1 MSATTLYITIIS
13 YVLVLV
19 LISQLTGRGAKSS
32 TFFSADHKAKWYV
45 VAFGMIGASLSGVTF
60 ISVPGWV
67 RGTGF
72 TYMPMVLGY
81 FFGYLVIAHVLLPV
95 YYKHK
100 LTSIYEY
107 LGQRFGAKTHKAGSA
122 FFLLSRTI
130 GAGFRLFLMTNV
142 LQVCIFERFGIPY
155 GLTVV
160 VALALIFLY
169 TFRGGMK
176 TIIWTD
182 VLQTAVILIALVMT
196 IWDVSH
202 RLEFSLP
209 EVVSN
214 IVDSP
219 FSKMIIWN
227 DWESANHVLKQFVS
241 GIFITIVMT
250 GLDQDMMQK
259 NLTCSNLGDAQKNVK
274 WYGFAFVPANL
285 LFLSLGVLL
294 LLFAQ
299 KAMITLPERSDD
311 IYPFLATGGYLS
323 PVTSIVFLIGLL
335 AAAYSSADSALASLT
350 TAYSFD
356 FAHIQDKNEKDAKR
370 TRIKIHLGFALI
382 LTLLI
387 LGFNALNNDSV
398 ISSLFKAAGYTY
410 GPLLGIFAIGI
421 CTKWQL
427 KDRLVPIIMVM
438 SPFLTYGIKYLVTKF
453 TTYDFGFE
461 LLLINGLI
469 TFGLCALIRDNK
481 TSETALSDS

>member
-1 MSATTLYITIIS
+1 MSPTTLYITIIS
-13 YVLVLV
+13 YIAV
-19 LISQLTGRGAKSS
+19 LILISHFTGKGANSS
-32 TFFSADHKAKWYV
+32 TFFSANHNSKWFV

-67 RGTGF
+67 RDTGMS
-72 TYMPMVLGY
+72 YMPMVLGY
-81 FFGYLVIAHVLLPV
+81 FFGYLVIANILLPV
-95 YYKHK
+95 YYKNK

-107 LGQRFGAKTHKAGSA
+107 LGTRFGDKTHKAGSA

-142 LQVCIFERFGIPY
+142 LQLTVFDRFGIPF

-160 VALALIFLY
+160 VALALIFIY

-182 VLQTAVILIALVMT
+182 VLQTAVILIALVIT
-196 IWDVSH
+196 IWDLCQ
-202 RLEFSLP
+202 RLDFSLP
-209 EVVSN
+209 QAVSS
-214 IVDSP
+214 IVKSP
-219 FSKMIIWN
+219 FSKMIIWE
-227 DWESANHVLKQFVS
+227 DWQSANHVIKQFIS

-259 NLTCSNLGDAQKNVK
+259 NLTCKDLGDAKKNMK

-285 LFLSLGVLL
+285 LFLSLGALL

-299 KAMITLPERSDD
+299 QNGIALPERSDD
-311 IYPFLATGGYLS
+311 IYPLLATGGYLS
-323 PVTSIVFLIGLL
+323 PITSVVFLIGLL

-350 TAYSFD
+350 TAFSYD
-356 FAHIQDKNEKDAKR
+356 FINIQEQEERKAKR

-382 LTLLI
+382 LITII
-387 LGFNALNNDSV
+387 LVFNALNNQSV

-421 CTKWQL
+421 FTKWKL
-427 KDRLVPIIMVM
+427 KDRLVPIVM
-438 SPFLTYGIKYLVTKF
+438 IISPFLTFGVKLLVESMSS
-453 TTYDFGFE
+453 YAFGFE
-461 LLLINGLI
+461 LLLINGAI
-469 TFGLCALIRDNK
+469 TFLLCALLLK
-481 TSETALSDS
+481 EK

>member
-1 MSATTLYITIIS
+1 MSPTTLYITILSYISVLILIS
-13 YVLVLV
+13 Y
-19 LISQLTGRGAKSS
+19 LTGRNAKSS
-32 TFFSADHKAKWYV
+32 TFFSADHNSKWYV

-67 RGTGF
+67 RDTGMS
-72 TYMPMVLGY
+72 YMPMVVGY
-81 FFGYLVIAHVLLPV
+81 FVGYLLIANVLLPV
-95 YYKHK
+95 YYKNK

-107 LGQRFGAKTHKAGSA
+107 LGTRFGQNTHKAGSA

-142 LQVCIFERFGIPY
+142 LQVTVFDRFGIPF

-160 VALALIFLY
+160 VALALIFVY

-182 VLQTAVILIALVMT
+182 VIQTAVIFIALVVT
-196 IWDVSH
+196 IWDICH

-209 EVVSN
+209 EAVIN
-214 IVDSP
+214 IAHSP
-219 FSKMIIWN
+219 FSNMVIWD
-227 DWESANHVLKQFVS
+227 DWHSANHVLKQFVS

-259 NLTCSNLGDAQKNVK
+259 NLTCKNLHEAQKNVK

-285 LFLSLGVLL
+285 LFLALGALL
-294 LLFAQ
+294 LIFAQ
-299 KAMITLPERSDD
+299 QSGITLPERADN
-311 IYPFLATGGYLS
+311 IYPYLATEGFLS
-323 PVTSIVFLIGLL
+323 PSTSVVFLIGLL

-350 TAYSFD
+350 TAFSYD
-356 FAHIQDKNEKDAKR
+356 FINIQNQEEKKAKR
-370 TRIKIHLGFALI
+370 TRIKIHLGFALALTGII
-382 LTLLI
+382 LV
-387 LGFNALNNDSV
+387 FNALNNESV

-410 GPLLGIFAIGI
+410 GPLLGIFFIGI
-421 CTKWQL
+421 FTKWQL
-427 KDRLVPIIMVM
+427 KDRFVPLLMVA
-438 SPFLTYGIKYLVTKF
+438 SPFLAFGIKWLVGH
-453 TTYDFGFE
+453 TTDYQFGFE

-469 TFGLCALIRDNK
+469 TILGTFLFLREKGGVALVDN
-481 TSETALSDS
+481 

>member
-1 MSATTLYITIIS
+1 MSPTTLYITIIS
-13 YVLVLV
+13 YISV
-19 LISQLTGRGAKSS
+19 LILISVFTGRGASSS
-32 TFFSADHKAKWYV
+32 TFFTANHSSKWYV

-67 RGTGF
+67 RDTGMS
-72 TYMPMVLGY
+72 YMPMVLGY
-81 FFGYLVIAHVLLPV
+81 FVGYLIIARVLLPV
-95 YYKHK
+95 YYKNK

-107 LGQRFGAKTHKAGSA
+107 LGVRFGHSTHKAGSA

-142 LQVCIFERFGIPY
+142 LQLTVFERFGIPF

-160 VALALIFLY
+160 VALALIFVY

-182 VLQTAVILIALVMT
+182 VLQTAVILIALVVT
-196 IWDVSH
+196 IWDLCL
-202 RLEFSLP
+202 RLDFSLP
-209 EVVSN
+209 EAVTS

-219 FSKMIIWN
+219 FSNMVIWD
-227 DWESANHVLKQFVS
+227 DWQSPNHVVKQFIS
-241 GIFITIVMT
+241 GMFITIVMT

-259 NLTCSNLGDAQKNVK
+259 NLTCKDLSDAKKNMK

-299 KAMITLPERSDD
+299 QSGIALPERSDD
-311 IYPFLATGGYLS
+311 IYPLLATGGYLS
-323 PVTSIVFLIGLL
+323 PVTSVVFLIGLL

-350 TAYSFD
+350 TAFSYD
-356 FAHIQDKNEKDAKR
+356 FINIQSQEEKKAKR
-370 TRIKIHLGFALI
+370 TRIKVHLGFAII
-382 LTLLI
+382 LTTII
-387 LGFNALNNDSV
+387 LSFNALNNQSV

-410 GPLLGIFAIGI
+410 GPLLGVFAIGI
-421 CTKWQL
+421 FTRWQL
-427 KDRLVPIIMVM
+427 KDRLVPLVMVL
-438 SPFLTYGIKYLVTKF
+438 SPFLTFGLKLMVESISSYR
-453 TTYDFGFE
+453 FGFE
-461 LLLINGLI
+461 LLLINGII
-469 TFGLCALIRDNK
+469 TFLACFLFLRVK
-481 TSETALSDS
+481 R

>member
-1 MSATTLYITIIS
+1 MSPSTLYITIFS
-13 YVLVLV
+13 YIAV
-19 LISQLTGRGAKSS
+19 LILISHFTAKGANSS
-32 TFFSADHKAKWYV
+32 TFFSANHNSKWYV

-67 RGTGF
+67 RDTGMS
-72 TYMPMVLGY
+72 YMPMVFGY
-81 FFGYLVIAHVLLPV
+81 FFGYLLIANVLLPV
-95 YYKHK
+95 YYKNK

-107 LGQRFGAKTHKAGSA
+107 LGKRFGDRTHKAGSA

-142 LQVCIFERFGIPY
+142 LQLTVFDRFGIPF

-160 VALALIFLY
+160 LALALIFVY

-182 VLQTAVILIALVMT
+182 VLQTAVILIALVVT
-196 IWDVSH
+196 IWDICLRLNLTLPQAVS
-202 RLEFSLP
+202 S
-209 EVVSN
+209 

-219 FSKMIIWN
+219 FSNMIIWH
-227 DWESANHVLKQFVS
+227 DWQSANHVVKQFVS

-259 NLTCSNLGDAQKNVK
+259 NLTCKDLGDAKKNMK

-285 LFLSLGVLL
+285 LFLSLGALL

-299 KAMITLPERSDD
+299 QSGIALPERSDD
-311 IYPFLATGGYLS
+311 IYPLLATGGYLS
-323 PVTSIVFLIGLL
+323 PITSVVFLIGLL

-350 TAYSFD
+350 TAFSYD
-356 FAHIQDKNEKDAKR
+356 FINIQAQEERKAKR

-382 LTLLI
+382 LTTII
-387 LGFNALNNDSV
+387 LVFNALNNQSV
-398 ISSLFKAAGYTY
+398 ISSLFQAAGYTY
-410 GPLLGIFAIGI
+410 GPLLGVFAIGI
-421 CTKWQL
+421 FTKWQL
-427 KDRLVPIIMVM
+427 KDRAVPFVM
-438 SPFLTYGIKYLVTKF
+438 LISPFLTFGVKLLVEAF
-453 TTYDFGFE
+453 STYNFGFE
-461 LLLINGLI
+461 LLLINGAI
-469 TFGLCALIRDNK
+469 TFLLCATLLK
-481 TSETALSDS
+481 EK